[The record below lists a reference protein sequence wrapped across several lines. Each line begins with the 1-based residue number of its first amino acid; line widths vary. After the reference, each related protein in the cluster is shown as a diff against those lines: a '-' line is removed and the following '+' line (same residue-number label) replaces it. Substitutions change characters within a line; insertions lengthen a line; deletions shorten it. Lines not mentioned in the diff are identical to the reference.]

1 MALARLALK
10 NLQQRV
16 VTPSSCG
23 SLLGQSNCERSVN
36 GVQRQRWGNEIV
48 RRFTTTASD
57 KVAGGETETSDGK
70 DVAVSQGGKKSKLF
84 PRKQRKRWLWKKN
97 DPDFVPALYEFFP
110 SGLGNALMQAT
121 ENINKLF
128 ENLNISPWS
137 LSGRIKE
144 KDEYYKLHYEVP
156 GLAKEDLK
164 ITVDDGVL
172 TIKGE
177 HKEEKEED
185 SDDEL
190 WSSRIYGYYN
200 TTLLLPNDAKVD
212 EIKAELK
219 DGVLTITI
227 PRTEKPKKDVKEV
240 NVN

>member
-16 VTPSSCG
+16 LASPSCAY
-23 SLLGQSNCERSVN
+23 SLLGEGICERSVG

-57 KVAGGETETSDGK
+57 KVAGEKTSDGK
-70 DVAVSQGGKKSKLF
+70 DVAVSEAKKKSKLF
-84 PRKQRKRWLWKKN
+84 PRKQRRRWLWKN
-97 DPDFVPALYEFFP
+97 DDPNSVPALYEFFP

-121 ENINKLF
+121 DNINKLF
-128 ENLNISPWS
+128 ENLNITPWS
-137 LSGRIKE
+137 LSGRIKA
-144 KDEYYKLHYEVP
+144 KDNYYKLQYEVP

-172 TIKGE
+172 RIKGE

-185 SDDEL
+185 SDDEY
-190 WSSRIYGYYN
+190 WSSRSYGYYN
-200 TTLLLPNDAKVD
+200 TSVFLPEDAKVD

-219 DGVLTITI
+219 DGVLSITI
-227 PRTEKPKKDVKEV
+227 PRAEMPKKEVKEI
-240 NVN
+240 NVH